1 MPDARITRD
10 EARAIS
16 IIAQGLDDR
25 PNKKPTKEQV
35 FEMIRRIGCLQI
47 DTISVVARSHYLVL
61 WSRLGNYDQR
71 TLDELHYPDRQIFEY
86 WGHAASFLPIEL
98 YPYMRRKML
107 ERQEKPHEWTVE
119 NVAVLEHVI
128 ESIREHGPI
137 HSGHFERP
145 NKDEKVEPWSWY
157 GGKPT
162 NVAFDVLWLNGT
174 LGIDRRVNFQ
184 RYYDLN
190 ERIFPELHAAD
201 LPDEDE
207 ERRVLATR
215 AVQAMGVARSI
226 WLNDYFRTYWGVR
239 GHNSPKP
246 QTILDDLSERD
257 VVFSVEIDGLGEAY
271 IAESNRC
278 VLDEVRAGRRPS
290 RTVFL
295 SPFDNLIWDRARTSQ
310 LFDFDY
316 RIECY
321 TPAAKRIYGYFTL
334 PILDQGKLI
343 GRLDPKV
350 DRKTKVFQI
359 KALHLEPGV
368 RMSKARAR
376 RILKTV
382 RDFATFHEATVS
394 VIEAGPPEL
403 IGRYEV

>member
-1 MPDARITRD
+1 MSGLRITRD

-25 PNKKPTKEQV
+25 PRKKATKAQV
-35 FEMIRRIGCLQI
+35 LEMIRRIGCLQI

-61 WSRLGNYDQR
+61 WSRLGNYDQQA
-71 TLDELHYPDRQIFEY
+71 LDELHYPDRQLFEY

-107 ERQEKPHEWTVE
+107 QHREKPHDWTVE
-119 NVAVLEHVI
+119 NTHVLEQVI
-128 ESIREHGPI
+128 EAIREHGPI

-145 NKDEKVEPWSWY
+145 NTEEKIDGWSWY

-162 NVAFDVLWLNGT
+162 NIAFDVLWLDGI

-184 RYYDLN
+184 RYYDLS
-190 ERIFPELHAAD
+190 ERIFPELHAGE

-215 AVQAMGVARSI
+215 AIEAMGVALPS
-226 WLNDYFRTYWGVR
+226 WLNDYYRTYWGVR
-239 GHNSPKP
+239 GHNSPRP
-246 QTILDDLSERD
+246 QTILDDLAERD
-257 VVFSVEIDGLGEAY
+257 IVFPVQIDGLGEAY
-271 IAESNRC
+271 IAESKRC
-278 VLDEVRAGRRPS
+278 ILDEVRAGRRPG

-295 SPFDNLIWDRARTSQ
+295 SPFDSLIWDRTRTSQ

-350 DRKTKVFQI
+350 DRKTKIFQV

-368 RMSKARAR
+368 RMSKARVN

-382 RDFATFHEATVS
+382 RDFARFHEATIS

-403 IGRYEV
+403 IGQYEV

>member
-1 MPDARITRD
+1 MSELRITRD

-16 IIAQGLDDR
+16 VIAQGLDER
-25 PNKKPTKEQV
+25 PGRKATKEQV
-35 FEMIRRIGCLQI
+35 IEVIRRIGCLQI

-61 WSRLGNYDQR
+61 WSRLGNYDQQA
-71 TLDELHYPDRQIFEY
+71 LDELHYPDRQIFEY

-107 ERQEKPHEWTVE
+107 KRREDPHDWTVE
-119 NVAVLEHVI
+119 NADVLEQVV
-128 ESIREHGPI
+128 EAIRQNGPI

-145 NKDEKVEPWSWY
+145 NKELKVEAWSWY

-162 NVAFDVLWLNGT
+162 NVALDVLWLDGT

-190 ERIFPELHAAD
+190 ERIFPELHNAE
-201 LPDEDE
+201 LPDEAE
-207 ERRVLATR
+207 EHRVLATK
-215 AVQAMGVARSI
+215 AVEAMGVALPT
-226 WLNDYFRTYWGVR
+226 WLNDYYRTYWGVR

-246 QTILDDLSERD
+246 TIILDRLVASGLL
-257 VVFSVEIDGLGEAY
+257 FPVEVDGLGTAY
-271 IAESNRC
+271 VAESNRC
-278 VLDEVRAGRRPS
+278 ILEDVRRGRRPT

-295 SPFDNLIWDRARTSQ
+295 SPFDSLIWDRSRTAQ
-310 LFDFDY
+310 LFDFEY

-334 PILDQGKLI
+334 PILDRGRLI

-350 DRKTKVFQI
+350 DRKTQIFQV
-359 KALHLEPGV
+359 KALHLEPGI
-368 RMSKARAR
+368 RMSNALAR

-382 RDFATFHEATVS
+382 RDFARFHEATVS